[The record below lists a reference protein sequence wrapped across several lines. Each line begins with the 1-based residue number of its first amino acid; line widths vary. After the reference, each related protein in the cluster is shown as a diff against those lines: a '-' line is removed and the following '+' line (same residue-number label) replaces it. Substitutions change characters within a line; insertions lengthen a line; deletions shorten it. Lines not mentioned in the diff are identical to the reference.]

1 MGRDVA
7 AGVVVD
13 IFQTQSQEDL
23 LIYQLWSVS
32 KRNTSRKSLKK
43 KKKTIYLSALI
54 LRSSSMTRD
63 RTQLEGQ
70 SLSHWTTRKVS
81 RKNLKL
87 VVAWALEEWRCHV
100 AIYWSGE
107 DCERAGFGGWNE
119 VLVSGSMLALSI
131 MAMSMTSRSRP
142 RVGSWV
148 FKPGVQGKPRLKI

>member
-1 MGRDVA
+1 MGKDVA

-13 IFQTQSQEDL
+13 VFQTQNQEDL

-32 KRNTSRKSLKK
+32 KRNTSRKSLY

-81 RKNLKL
+81 GRILNWLWPEHWKN
-87 VVAWALEEWRCHV
+87 
-100 AIYWSGE
+100 E
-107 DCERAGFGGWNE
+107 D
-119 VLVSGSMLALSI
+119 
-131 MAMSMTSRSRP
+131 AM
-142 RVGSWV
+142 
-148 FKPGVQGKPRLKI
+148 